1 MLSFLGWFI
10 LRIYILLFLLFYIQ
24 ITYNMVKFLGFAI
37 SLFLIVIIF
46 LRIPQENV
54 GLASFATKSNLLGSP
69 SSAQRSLNILT
80 GFGIL
85 IYLLVAAILDAG
97 IWHQ

>member
-1 MLSFLGWFI
+1 
-10 LRIYILLFLLFYIQ
+10 
-24 ITYNMVKFLGFAI
+24 MVKFLGFSV

-80 GFGIL
+80 AFGIL
-85 IYLLVAAILDAG
+85 IYLLVAAVLDAG
-97 IWHQ
+97 IWP